1 MRVFRF
7 VGNKR
12 KKNESKKYVKERA
25 LCPRHPCLPAAG
37 CQTLEVGTCVWVL
50 WGWHSIAIGLD
61 DINVC
66 LQIPLVNDKLFQMV
80 SKKSRDQLV
89 AVNVAA
95 LENVVPS
102 LTDVAVG
109 CRRWMS
115 HAS

>member
-1 MRVFRF
+1 M
-7 VGNKR
+7 
-12 KKNESKKYVKERA
+12 
-25 LCPRHPCLPAAG
+25 P
-37 CQTLEVGTCVWVL
+37 

-61 DINVC
+61 DIHVC
-66 LQIPLVNDKLFQMV
+66 LLIPLVNDKLFQMV
-80 SKKSRDQLV
+80 SKNSRDQLV

-102 LTDVAVG
+102 LADVAVG